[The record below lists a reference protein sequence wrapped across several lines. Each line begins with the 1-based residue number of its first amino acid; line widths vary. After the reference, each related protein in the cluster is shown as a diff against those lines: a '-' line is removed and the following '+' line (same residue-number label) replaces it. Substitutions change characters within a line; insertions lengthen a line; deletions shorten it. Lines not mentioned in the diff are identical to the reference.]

1 MTCLRIPC
9 LAVAVVTAMKVV
21 GAPREVEMGA
31 VGTGAMTAE
40 GWYSIPHTPSRWEWL
55 LLSVELPRMRVGTGH
70 GTAVCHRCDS
80 RMMPR
85 RELGV
90 VEVMVVLVQLAAL
103 VVVEASARTSC
114 EGGLKNTARQGR

>member
-1 MTCLRIPC
+1 MTCLRIPWPC
-9 LAVAVVTAMKVV
+9 LAVVR
-21 GAPREVEMGA
+21 APREVEMGA

-40 GWYSIPHTPSRWEWL
+40 GWYSIPHTLCRWEWL
-55 LLSVELPRMRVGTGH
+55 LLSVELPRMRAGTGH